1 MAAKKPT
8 KKLRQGKKMN
18 SVKPLTEI
26 VITKYQD
33 RASN

>member
-1 MAAKKPT
+1 MAAQKSV

-33 RASN
+33 RASS